1 MTTSDVPADPTI
13 DPDLAPPEP
22 RRVVGELVET
32 EPQEHEDPEVTELT
46 DEERSSFVSL
56 LTCGKHSK
64 KITVMGHPVVIQTL
78 KTGDEMRVGLFT
90 KKYLESQMGFQR
102 AYQVAVCAA
111 GIREIQGKPLFR
123 ELREVTDEDE
133 IFDKNVEAVME
144 LYPIVITQI
153 YQAIMDLE
161 REYAQLAVKLGKT
174 VRLDASTE
182 LEIRL
187 AYKQG
192 LLTQP
197 SLNRYQRWALR
208 YAIFMDRRLQLQ
220 DTEDMLQR
228 QTWYLEPKRYHD
240 LFLAGAFEPEPIAV
254 AGRDMEEVVDDL
266 DEVDAYFARLEGSQS
281 MSGAQ
286 LFAAL
291 DEPDEEG
298 WM

>member
-1 MTTSDVPADPTI
+1 M
-13 DPDLAPPEP
+13 
-22 RRVVGELVET
+22 
-32 EPQEHEDPEVTELT
+32 
-46 DEERSSFVSL
+46 
-56 LTCGKHSK
+56 
-64 KITVMGHPVVIQTL
+64 
-78 KTGDEMRVGLFT
+78 
-90 KKYLESQMGFQR
+90 
-102 AYQVAVCAA
+102 
-111 GIREIQGKPLFR
+111 
-123 ELREVTDEDE
+123 
-133 IFDKNVEAVME
+133 
-144 LYPIVITQI
+144 
-153 YQAIMDLE
+153 
-161 REYAQLAVKLGKT
+161 
-174 VRLDASTE
+174 
-182 LEIRL
+182 
-187 AYKQG
+187 
-192 LLTQP
+192 
-197 SLNRYQRWALR
+197 NRYQRWALR